1 MNSTVTMFILEL
13 GMVEPRPCHER
24 FPMKPRSWQLTD
36 VTAWGA
42 EFRFDL
48 VGVDR
53 RNGAS
58 APADGS
64 RRGRHHR
71 HCPTRGRLTAG
82 KWLGKDEHGLAT
94 AILTTRNSVTISMS
108 QNAENVRTV
117 FENTTVFR
125 DFQAEY
131 SRATATR
138 AFPRFRLRSLSYGGR
153 VANTQQLCNGMGCFT
168 PHPRPGERTPNE
180 HLQTGAG
187 NTYFIE

>member
-131 SRATATR
+131 SRATATKWPPS
-138 AFPRFRLRSLSYGGR
+138 ASVGIGGC
-153 VANTQQLCNGMGCFT
+153 VSA
-168 PHPRPGERTPNE
+168 
-180 HLQTGAG
+180 
-187 NTYFIE
+187 I

>member
-108 QNAENVRTV
+108 QNAENVRTEHDSLIEIVV
-117 FENTTVFR
+117 FAGR
-125 DFQAEY
+125 LLDAK
-131 SRATATR
+131 RAR
-138 AFPRFRLRSLSYGGR
+138 YQML
-153 VANTQQLCNGMGCFT
+153 VANLSALGVWA
-168 PHPRPGERTPNE
+168 
-180 HLQTGAG
+180 TG
-187 NTYFIE
+187 FV